1 MIIANPVAQSGA
13 ADRIARQFTAAVCAN
28 STEDECEMILTEYA
42 GHAIELVKAIPD
54 TYDTLIAIGGD
65 GLIHEVVNGLMAIP
79 SESRPTLAVVPVGS
93 GNDYAK
99 TLGMSKKPE
108 KAIKQ
113 IQEYKVQMLDIG
125 MVNGQYFDETLSFG
139 LDAAIAIDTMER
151 RKRTGDH
158 GVKLYMQSGIDQ
170 ILHHLDEQNYN
181 AVLMTDKDGRKEEL
195 HLKGQS
201 YLFAVQIGKTYGG
214 GFKICPKAD
223 PQDGLFDVCI
233 VHPPF
238 NAARAL
244 GVFMLAKS
252 GLHTRFKRFEFHRCS
267 SLSLKFAEPP
277 AAQTDGEKIEGST
290 FDIKILPRELSVVV
304 GDYQDVD

>member
-13 ADRIARQFTAAVCAN
+13 AGRIATQFSKTVCVGSEDN
-28 STEDECEMILTEYA
+28 SCEMILTEYA
-42 GHAIELVKAIPD
+42 GHAIELVKAIPE

-65 GLIHEVVNGLMAIP
+65 GLIHEVVNGLMTIP
-79 SESRPTLAVVPVGS
+79 ADSRPVLAIVPVGS

-113 IQEYKVQMLDIG
+113 IQEYNVQKLDIG
-125 MVNGQYFDETLSFG
+125 VVNGQYFDETLSFG

-158 GVKLYMQSGIDQ
+158 GVKLYMQSGFDQ
-170 ILHHLDEQNYN
+170 IINHLDAQNYD
-181 AVLMTDKDGRKEEL
+181 ALLTTDKDGKKEDL
-195 HLKGQS
+195 HLEGQS

-267 SLSLKFAEPP
+267 SISLKFAEPP
-277 AAQTDGEKIEGST
+277 AAQTDGEKIEGSS
-290 FDIKILPRELSVVV
+290 FDIQMLPRELAVVV
-304 GDYQDVD
+304 GDFKDSE